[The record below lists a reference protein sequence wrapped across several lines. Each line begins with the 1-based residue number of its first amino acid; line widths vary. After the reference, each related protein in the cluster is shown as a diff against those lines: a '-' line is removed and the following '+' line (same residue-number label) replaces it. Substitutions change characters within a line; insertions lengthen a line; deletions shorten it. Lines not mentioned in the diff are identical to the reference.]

1 MTLVYVQKHER
12 RRPKGPRRRFLDSIY
27 SEYQTPQGDWDI
39 QTTFIFPAESAI
51 YKEMLTFR
59 VLTRFFPLR
68 SAFYSIY
75 VSSSRSGSLG
85 VEKSLEL

>member
-1 MTLVYVQKHER
+1 M
-12 RRPKGPRRRFLDSIY
+12 
-27 SEYQTPQGDWDI
+27 
-39 QTTFIFPAESAI
+39 QTTFIFPTESAL
-51 YKEMLTFR
+51 YEEMLTFR

-75 VSSSRSGSLG
+75 VSSSRWGNLG